1 MIGDLL
7 VAAMIS
13 TDSDCVLLRGF
24 LLVVQNSTRVGI
36 NVKLVISTNSGPG
49 RRQELRR
56 LATAAV
62 TLPNLPPI
70 TRVKVVEV
78 LKAVSSIAIAWV

>member
-24 LLVVQNSTRVGI
+24 LLVVQNSTRVGTT
-36 NVKLVISTNSGPG
+36 VKLVISNSGPG
-49 RRQELRR
+49 RRQELRK

-62 TLPNLPPI
+62 TFPNLPPI